1 MCGRRKQ
8 RTSGEPQHA
17 AWAIEG
23 MAAKGPTTVESQKAA
38 TSRASTS
45 RCASAFEWIVTFEEI
60 CARG

>member
-1 MCGRRKQ
+1 
-8 RTSGEPQHA
+8 
-17 AWAIEG
+17 